1 MSTWRRWAEKRE
13 HLDGDTTMWSSK
25 DVYYISDSTGIL
37 VTNLGQALICQFPGV
52 NFYEEKFPFIRTVAE
67 AQKVMNHIMK
77 RSGGRRPIIFS
88 TILDQEIRTVFDSPE
103 VEYFEAY
110 GTFLER
116 LENCLETGAVR
127 EPGFARHPSDIT
139 MNRRVEAIHY
149 CLAHDDGTKVSE
161 YDEADVIL
169 LGVSRTGK
177 TPVAVFLA
185 TQMGLKSANF
195 PLTVEYLNSYRLP
208 EMIRQNL
215 SRVIALTTS
224 PEQLHSAREKRY
236 QGSRYAKLS
245 TCVEELKQAEQIY
258 MKAGIPIVS
267 SAGKSI
273 EETATQV
280 MQELG
285 ISKKYLL

>member
-1 MSTWRRWAEKRE
+1 
-13 HLDGDTTMWSSK
+13 MWSSK

-37 VTNLGQALICQFPGV
+37 VTNLGQALLCQFPEV

-67 AQKVMNHIMK
+67 AKKTMKHIME

-88 TILDQEIRTVFDSPE
+88 TILDPKIRSVFDSPE

-110 GTFLER
+110 GNFLEE
-116 LENCLETGAVR
+116 LETCLETRAVR
-127 EPGFARHPSDIT
+127 EPGFARLPTDVT
-139 MNRRVEAIHY
+139 MNKRVEAIHY
-149 CLAHDDGTKVSE
+149 CLAHDDGTKTSE

-169 LGVSRTGK
+169 LGVSRAGK

-195 PLTVEYLNSYRLP
+195 PLTSEYLNSFRLP
-208 EMIRQNL
+208 QLIRQNL
-215 SRVIALTTS
+215 SRTVALTTS
-224 PEQLHSAREKRY
+224 PEHLKSAREKRY
-236 QGSRYAKLS
+236 PGSNYAKFS
-245 TCVEELKQAEQIY
+245 TCIEELKLAEQIY
-258 MKAGIPIVS
+258 LKARIPIVS

-285 ISKKYLL
+285 ISKRAIL

>member
-1 MSTWRRWAEKRE
+1 
-13 HLDGDTTMWSSK
+13 MWSSK

-37 VTNLGQALICQFPGV
+37 VTNLGQALICQFPEV
-52 NFYEEKFPFIRTVAE
+52 NFSEEKFPFIKTVAE
-67 AQKVMNHIMK
+67 AKKTMDSIMK
-77 RSGGRRPIIFS
+77 RSAGRRPIIFS
-88 TILDQEIRTVFDSPE
+88 TILDPEVRAVFDSPE

-110 GTFLER
+110 GLFLEQ
-116 LENCLETGAVR
+116 LETCLETRAVR
-127 EPGFARHPSDIT
+127 EPGFARHPSDVT

-149 CLAHDDGTKVSE
+149 CLAHDDGTKISE
-161 YDEADVIL
+161 YDEADIIL
-169 LGVSRTGK
+169 VGVSRAGK

-195 PLTVEYLNSYRLP
+195 PLTAEHLNSYRVP
-208 EMIRQNL
+208 EVIRQNL
-215 SRVIALTTS
+215 SRVVALTTS
-224 PEQLHSAREKRY
+224 AEQLHSAREKRY
-236 QGSRYAKLS
+236 PGSTYARRA

-258 MKAGIPIVS
+258 MKSHIPIVS

-285 ISKKYLL
+285 ISKKYVL

>member
-1 MSTWRRWAEKRE
+1 
-13 HLDGDTTMWSSK
+13 MWSSK

-37 VTNLGQALICQFPGV
+37 VTNLGQALLCQFPEV

-67 AQKVMNHIMK
+67 AQKTMQHIIE

-88 TILDQEIRTVFDSPE
+88 TILDPEVRAVFDSPE

-110 GTFLER
+110 GIFLEE
-116 LENCLETGAVR
+116 LETCLETRAVR
-127 EPGFARHPSDIT
+127 EPGFARHPSDVT

-149 CLAHDDGTKVSE
+149 CLAHDDGTKPGE

-169 LGVSRTGK
+169 LGVSRAGK

-195 PLTVEYLNSYRLP
+195 PLTSEYLSSFRLP
-208 EMIRQNL
+208 QLIRQNL
-215 SRVIALTTS
+215 GRVVALTTS
-224 PEQLHSAREKRY
+224 PEHLRSAREKRY
-236 QGSRYAKLS
+236 PGSKYAKLS
-245 TCVEELKQAEQIY
+245 TCIEELKQAEQIY
-258 MKAGIPIVS
+258 RKAHIPIVS

-280 MQELG
+280 MQVLG
-285 ISKKYLL
+285 ISKKFIL

>member
-1 MSTWRRWAEKRE
+1 
-13 HLDGDTTMWSSK
+13 MWSSK
-25 DVYYISDSTGIL
+25 DVYYISDSSGIL

-67 AQKVMNHIMK
+67 ARKTMEHIME

-88 TILDQEIRTVFDSPE
+88 TVLDPEVRAVFDSPE

-110 GTFLER
+110 GRFLER
-116 LENCLETGAVR
+116 LETCLETRAVR
-127 EPGFARHPSDIT
+127 EPGFARHPSDVT
-139 MNRRVEAIHY
+139 MNKRVEAIHY
-149 CLAHDDGTKVSE
+149 CLAHDDGTKISE

-177 TPVAVFLA
+177 TPVSVYLA
-185 TQMGLKSANF
+185 THLGLKSANF
-195 PLTVEYLNSYRLP
+195 PLTTEYLNSYRVP

-215 SRVIALTTS
+215 SRVVALTTS
-224 PEQLHSAREKRY
+224 PEHLHSAREKRY
-236 QGSRYAKLS
+236 HGSRYARLS

-258 MKAGIPIVS
+258 MKSHIPIVS

-273 EETATQV
+273 EEIAAQV

>member
-1 MSTWRRWAEKRE
+1 
-13 HLDGDTTMWSSK
+13 MWSSK

-37 VTNLGQALICQFPGV
+37 FTNLGQALICQFPEV
-52 NFYEEKFPFIRTVAE
+52 NFNEEKFPFIRTVAE
-67 AQKVMNHIMK
+67 AKKTMKYIME

-88 TILDQEIRTVFDSPE
+88 TILDPKVREVFDTPE

-110 GTFLER
+110 GEFME
-116 LENCLETGAVR
+116 ELETVLETKAVR
-127 EPGFARHPSDIT
+127 EPGFARHPDDVT
-139 MNRRVEAIHY
+139 MNKRVEAIHY

-161 YDEADVIL
+161 YDEADIIL
-169 LGVSRTGK
+169 LGVSRVGK

-195 PLTVEYLNSYRLP
+195 PLTAEYLNSYRLP
-208 EMIRQNL
+208 DLIRQNK
-215 SRVIALTTS
+215 SRVVALTTS
-224 PEQLHSAREKRY
+224 PEHLRSAREKRY
-236 QGSRYAKLS
+236 PDSKYAKHS

-258 MKAGIPIVS
+258 MKAKIPIVS

-280 MQELG
+280 IQELG
-285 ISKKYLL
+285 IPKKFIL